1 MLTGGAGRGVT
12 GCEDWDVCVA
22 LQVTLGA
29 SRLLQGLG
37 KGSWVPGTPVFPS
50 SLFVSL

>member
-1 MLTGGAGRGVT
+1 MEGGEGLQGVRTGMS
-12 GCEDWDVCVA
+12 VA

-29 SRLLQGLG
+29 SRLLQGLK